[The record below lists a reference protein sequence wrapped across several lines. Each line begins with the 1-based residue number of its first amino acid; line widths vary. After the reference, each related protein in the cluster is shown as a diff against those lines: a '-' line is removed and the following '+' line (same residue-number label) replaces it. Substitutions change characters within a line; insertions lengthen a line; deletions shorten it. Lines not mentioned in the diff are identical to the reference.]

1 MPGSVSSDVLKNVV
15 DTYRMYVSEVGVKP
29 VLAMALVIVFS
40 YFKCY
45 KELMAKLRWLRM
57 SRESRGKIR
66 ESIDLCWNCEQ
77 QEDCTDRAVA

>member
-1 MPGSVSSDVLKNVV
+1 MPGSVSSNVLKNVV
-15 DTYRMYVSEVGVKP
+15 DTYRMYVSEVGVNP
-29 VLAMALVIVFS
+29 VLAAMLVIVFS

-77 QEDCTDRAVA
+77 QEDCTDRVIA